1 MKRVALKSKTPLKRK
16 TPLRAKAPMKKKRV
30 RPRKVKAVVSI
41 VSGLP
46 YKVLRDGREICRK
59 SSAGLEEYK
68 RRRDLMY
75 ERDSGICCVCKR
87 FIPKGQE
94 TFEHKDGRGLGGNR
108 RDDRIENNGVSH
120 WDCNS
125 KRGGGRWAA

>member
-1 MKRVALKSKTPLKRK
+1 MKRTALKSKTPLKRK
-16 TPLRAKAPMKKKRV
+16 TALRARAVTKKR
-30 RPRKVKAVVSI
+30 RRKPKPVISI

-59 SSAGLEEYK
+59 GSAGLAEYK
-68 RRRDLMY
+68 RRRDVMY
-75 ERDSGICCVCKR
+75 DRDNGVCCVCGR

-94 TFEHKDGRGLGGNR
+94 TFEHKNGRGLGGNR
-108 RDDRIENNGVSH
+108 RDDRISMNGVSH
-120 WDCNS
+120 WLCNS